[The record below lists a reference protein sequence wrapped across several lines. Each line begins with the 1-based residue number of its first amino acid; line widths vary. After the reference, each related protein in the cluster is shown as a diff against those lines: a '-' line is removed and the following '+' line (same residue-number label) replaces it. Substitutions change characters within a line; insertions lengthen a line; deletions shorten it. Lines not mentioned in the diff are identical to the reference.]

1 MFKEKFSILK
11 NIIYITLLG
20 IHAFLFV
27 YFLYSTFLNY
37 IIMVISSL
45 SIVSLITIAFYSFLT
60 TKSYYY
66 YSYIGIIICSFPII
80 FIVPLGAM
88 LIVPELI
95 ILVILMLLGLDEG
108 TSYYYKTRVDKKA
121 NLFQHDPAVTNL
133 RSGAPKSVA
142 FRMDEVW
149 NPDSTLPMPNV
160 DGSLDKGNLKMQL
173 ITFLLTIV
181 FFICSVFSV
190 YNFYS

>member
-1 MFKEKFSILK
+1 MFKEKTSILK
-11 NIIYITLLG
+11 NIIYLTILG

-27 YFLYSTFLNY
+27 YFLYNTFLNY
-37 IIMVISSL
+37 IIIVISSL
-45 SIVSLITIAFYSFLT
+45 TVVSLITLAFYSFLT

-66 YSYIGIIICSFPII
+66 YFYIGIIICSAPII
-80 FIVPLGAM
+80 FIVPLSAI

-95 ILVILMLLGLDEG
+95 IIVISMLLRLDEG
-108 TSYYYKTRVDKKA
+108 TSYYYKSRVNKKA

-149 NPDSTLPMPNV
+149 NPDSTMPMPNTDV
-160 DGSLDKGNLKMQL
+160 RLDKSNLKMQI

-181 FFICSVFSV
+181 YFICSVISV
-190 YNFYS
+190 YISIL

>member
-1 MFKEKFSILK
+1 MFKGKASILK
-11 NIIYITLLG
+11 NIIYLTILG
-20 IHAFLFV
+20 VHAFLFV
-27 YFLYSTFLNY
+27 YFLYYTFLNY
-37 IIMVISSL
+37 IIIIISSL
-45 SIVSLITIAFYSFLT
+45 IVVSLITLAFYSFLT

-66 YSYIGIIICSFPII
+66 YFYIGIIICSAPII
-80 FIVPLGAM
+80 FVVQLSAI

-95 ILVILMLLGLDEG
+95 IIVISMLLRLDEG
-108 TSYYYKTRVDKKA
+108 TKFYYKMRVNKTA

-149 NPDSTLPMPNV
+149 NPDSTLPMPNL
-160 DGSLDKGNLKMQL
+160 GASLEKSNLKMQI

-181 FFICSVFSV
+181 YFICSVISV
-190 YNFYS
+190 YISIL